1 MTRLTLIIPVFCLLL
16 FLGPAVNGATL
27 SGTDLSLASSGSSG
41 TMDIRLDQASTGL
54 AGYQLEIT
62 INPAGIAQVSSVN
75 FPAAFGMNSASTI
88 PASTVSIV
96 AVDLMDQV
104 PVGATNI
111 ILASLGFTGLAD
123 GTADVEITVTEL
135 TDDSGDPISATVSGP
150 HIVVG
155 SATPTTNPTVAPTV
169 APTPGPT
176 EVPTTAPTTAVPT
189 EIPAV
194 EPTVIPTTEPTL
206 TPTPEPESLVA
217 AFTAMPMTGT
227 PPLSVNFTDH
237 STGSPKKWRWD
248 FGDGTLSTLRNPTHV
263 YGGIG
268 RYTATLEVISDNY
281 SSVERKPE
289 IIRPVGDYPTGP
301 SGFVMVTSQPSG
313 AGVYMIRNVGELY
326 LGTTPATLI
335 VPAGSRSLSFQKEGY
350 QNKTVSVTIRPDEM
364 KLIPKVMLKA
374 AS

>member
-1 MTRLTLIIPVFCLLL
+1 MTRLTFIITVFCLLL

-27 SGTDLSLASSGSSG
+27 SGTDLSLVSSGPSG

-62 INPAGIAQVSSVN
+62 INPAGIAQVSAVN

-111 ILASLGFTGLAD
+111 ILASLGFTGLTD

-135 TDDSGDPISATVSGP
+135 TDDSGDPISVTASGP

-155 SATPTTNPTVAPTV
+155 SATPTVAPTA
-169 APTPGPT
+169 APTTGPT
-176 EVPTTAPTTAVPT
+176 EVPTTVPATAVPT
-189 EIPAV
+189 EVPTV
-194 EPTVIPTTEPTL
+194 EPTVIPTNEPNQIPNTNNE
-206 TPTPEPESLVA
+206 TFVA
-217 AFTAMPMTGT
+217 GFTAIPMTGT

-248 FGDGTLSTLRNPTHV
+248 FGDGTLSTLQNPTHV

-268 RYTATLEVISDNY
+268 RYTVTLEAISDNY

-289 IIRPVGDYPTGP
+289 IIRPALDYPTGP

-313 AGVYMIRNVGELY
+313 AGVYMIRNVGERY